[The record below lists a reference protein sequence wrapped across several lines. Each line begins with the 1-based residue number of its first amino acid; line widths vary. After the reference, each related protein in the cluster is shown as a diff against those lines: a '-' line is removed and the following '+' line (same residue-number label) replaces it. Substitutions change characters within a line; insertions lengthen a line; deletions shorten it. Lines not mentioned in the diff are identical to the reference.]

1 MSKLFKKKE
10 IFKVKSK
17 TIEPTSIEDPS
28 TADDFQKRGMAYYA
42 RKDYNAAETDLKK
55 AIQLDNNHIDAYY
68 SLGMVLKAAGKN
80 EEAVAAFTQVIN
92 IISTLGGENTTKF
105 DMLRKLALGHANEI
119 TQGDWNLEKE
129 IWKHIDHPTDS

>member
-17 TIEPTSIEDPS
+17 AIEPTSIEDPS
-28 TADDFQKRGMAYYA
+28 TADDVQNSGMAYYA
-42 RKDYNAAETDLKK
+42 RKDYSAAEADLKK
-55 AIQLDNNHIDAYY
+55 ALQLDNNHVDAYY

-80 EEAVAAFTQVIN
+80 EEAVAAFNQVIN
-92 IISTLGGENTTKF
+92 LIATLGGENATKY
-105 DMLRKLALGHANEI
+105 DMLRKLALGHVNEI

-129 IWKHIDHPTDS
+129 IWKHTDQPTGS